1 MACCCCC
8 LKAAKVR
15 ATILQLDLA
24 VLVLTVRLPWLVQYD
39 ASSDTVTTE
48 TLSILAQKQRTQFTP
63 KHVACPETF
72 RPQSTFAVNG
82 KVFYI
87 DPSTFPDQ
95 TLLERLTPPDPAA
108 PTQPHQEGKDITT

>member
-8 LKAAKVR
+8 LNAAKVI

-39 ASSDTVTTE
+39 AASDTVTTE

-63 KHVACPETF
+63 KHVAYPETF

-108 PTQPHQEGKDITT
+108 PTQPPQEGKDITT